1 MSQLKPKR
9 IILHCGLHKTG
20 STYLQRNL
28 NGKQKALLSKGILY
42 LGPTTFKKQL
52 RLLWK
57 YLQWGKNKTDPSQK
71 LKLQTLKALTE
82 QAGHSSGKIHTILIS
97 FEAIFGTLRTGLVK
111 KNRAKSPNRENNLG
125 LYRYSEKRMNRLIRG
140 LEDTFETKDINWTI
154 CFASRQQ
161 DDFIHSCT
169 IQLIKEGHELK
180 GQSIDEFSRTSNF
193 SHTKTNNLIK
203 KLSPLKE
210 NRNIKILPFSYDD
223 NIDRSDS
230 TIYLKN
236 FIKLILPVEAK
247 QIIPSLI
254 NKSESKNLHKNIN
267 PGISERGL
275 DIAQKARPIFTKQE
289 WKLFRKFLEKNFVKS
304 I

>member
-20 STYLQRNL
+20 STYLQRNFKS
-28 NGKQKALLSKGILY
+28 KQKTLLNHGILY

-52 RLLWK
+52 RLLWQ
-57 YLQWGKNKTDPSQK
+57 YLQWGKNNTKLSQR
-71 LKLQTLKALTE
+71 LRLQSIKALSE
-82 QAGHSSGKIHTILIS
+82 QAGNSPGEIHTILFS
-97 FEAIFGTLRTGLVK
+97 FESIFGTLRTGLVQ
-111 KNRAKSPNRENNLG
+111 KNREKHFNRENNLG
-125 LYRYSEKRMNRLIRG
+125 LYRYSKKRIKRLMSG
-140 LEDTFETKDINWTI
+140 LEHTFGTKDINWTI
-154 CFASRQQ
+154 CFANRQE
-161 DDFIHSCT
+161 DDFIHSCH
-169 IQLIKEGHELK
+169 IQLIKEGHELT
-180 GQSIDEFSRTSNF
+180 GLSIEEFTKRSNF
-193 SHTKTNNLIK
+193 SHAKASSLIK
-203 KLSPLKE
+203 RLTSLKGQ
-210 NRNIKILPFSYDD
+210 RNIKILPFSYED
-223 NIDRSDS
+223 ISDRSDPA
-230 TIYLKN
+230 IYLKN
-236 FIKLILPVEAK
+236 FIKLILPIEAK

>member
-20 STYLQRNL
+20 STYLQRNF
-28 NGKQKALLSKGILY
+28 KSKHTTLLSHGILY

-57 YLQWGKNKTDPSQK
+57 YLQWGKNKTKPSQR
-71 LKLQTLKALTE
+71 LKLQALKALNE
-82 QAGHSSGKIHTILIS
+82 QAGDSPGEIHTILIS
-97 FEAIFGTLRTGLVK
+97 FEAIFGTLRTGLIQ
-111 KNRAKSPNRENNLG
+111 KNQEKNANRENSLG
-125 LYRYSEKRMNRLIRG
+125 LYRYSKKRTKRLIRG
-140 LEDTFETKDINWTI
+140 LEDTFGTKDIDWTI

-161 DDFIHSCT
+161 DDFIRSCN
-169 IQLIKEGHELK
+169 IQLIKEGHELT
-180 GQSIDEFSRTSNF
+180 GLSIEEFTKISNF
-193 SHTKTNNLIK
+193 SYAKTSSLIENL
-203 KLSPLKE
+203 SSLKE
-210 NRNIKILPFSYDD
+210 QRNIKILPFSYE
-223 NIDRSDS
+223 NISDRSDP
-230 TIYLKN
+230 TMYLKN

-275 DIAQKARPIFTKQE
+275 DIAQEARPIFTKQE
-289 WKLFRKFLEKNFVKS
+289 WKLFRKFLEQNFVKS

>member
-1 MSQLKPKR
+1 VSHLKPKR

-20 STYLQRNL
+20 STYLQRNF
-28 NGKQKALLSKGILY
+28 KSKHKDLLRHGILY

-57 YLQWGKNKTDPSQK
+57 YLQWGENKTRPSQK
-71 LKLQTLKALTE
+71 LKLQALKALNE
-82 QAGHSSGKIHTILIS
+82 QSGDSPEKIHTILIS
-97 FEAIFGTLRTGLVK
+97 FEAIFGTLRTGLIQK
-111 KNRAKSPNRENNLG
+111 DQEKNSNRENSLG
-125 LYRYSEKRMNRLIRG
+125 LYRYSKKRTKRLMRG
-140 LEDTFETKDINWTI
+140 LEDTFGTKDIDWTI

-161 DDFIHSCT
+161 NDFIRSCN

-180 GQSIDEFSRTSNF
+180 GISLEEFTKTSNF
-193 SHTKTNNLIK
+193 SYAKTSNLIE
-203 KLSPLKE
+203 KLSSLKE
-210 NRNIKILPFSYDD
+210 QRNIKILPFSYE
-223 NIDRSDS
+223 NISDRSDP

-236 FIKLILPVEAK
+236 FVKLILPGEAK

-275 DIAQKARPIFTKQE
+275 DIAQEARPIFTKQE

>member
-1 MSQLKPKR
+1 MSHLKPKR

-20 STYLQRNL
+20 STYLQRNF
-28 NGKQKALLSKGILY
+28 KSKHKDLLRHGILY

-57 YLQWGKNKTDPSQK
+57 YLQWGENKTRPSQK
-71 LKLQTLKALTE
+71 LKLQALKALNE
-82 QAGHSSGKIHTILIS
+82 QSGDSPEKIHTILIS
-97 FEAIFGTLRTGLVK
+97 FEAIFGTLRTGLIQKNQK
-111 KNRAKSPNRENNLG
+111 KNSNRENSLG
-125 LYRYSEKRMNRLIRG
+125 LYRYSKKRTKRLIRG

-161 DDFIHSCT
+161 NDFIRSCN
-169 IQLIKEGHELK
+169 IQLIKEGHELT
-180 GQSIDEFSRTSNF
+180 GISLEEFTKISNF
-193 SHTKTNNLIK
+193 SHAKTSSLIE
-203 KLSPLKE
+203 KLSSLKE
-210 NRNIKILPFSYDD
+210 KRNIKILPFSYE
-223 NIDRSDS
+223 NISDRSDP
-230 TIYLKN
+230 TIYLKK
-236 FIKLILPVEAK
+236 FIELILPVEAK

-275 DIAQKARPIFTKQE
+275 DIAQEARPIFTKQE